1 MSAGMFFVMVV
12 PCMGCLLLGLWFGT
26 WLCRWRMDSLRDE
39 CEAKCAHERARC
51 DSIVRQERAA
61 VNEQRREALAILAEA
76 RAVNDQVLGKV
87 NPPIVRPQGGAR
99 WGRN

>member
-1 MSAGMFFVMVV
+1 MIWAL
-12 PCMGCLLLGLWFGT
+12 CLL
-26 WLCRWRMDSLRDE
+26 WLCLGMWLSSLFGRWRMDSLRDE

-76 RAVNDQVLGKV
+76 RAVNEQVLGKV
-87 NPPIVRPQGGAR
+87 KSPIVRPQGGAR